1 MSGRAPN
8 WLVPLLVL
16 IIGTFVS
23 VLDVSIV
30 NVAIPDIQKEFGT
43 SVEDIQWISTA
54 YSLTLG
60 VLVPASGWLADR
72 FGLRR
77 VYIIS
82 LVGFAVTSA
91 LCGLA
96 WDLPSMVVFRILQAV
111 PGGVLPVVTMSM
123 VYKIV
128 PPGEIGTAMGIYGI
142 GVGFAPAAGPT
153 LGGYLVEY
161 VDWRLIFYINA
172 PIGLIGAAA
181 AYFLLPKTAPTARR
195 PLDWWGFATIG
206 TALFALLLAFSK
218 AQDWHWGSYRML
230 MLLTVGVLALALF
243 VVIELELDEPLI
255 ELRVLRHWSFV
266 NSLLLISVLS
276 IGLQVIL
283 FYLPL
288 FMQDSQGMQAL
299 TTGLVML
306 PESLVMVILMP
317 FAGQLYDKI
326 GPR

>member
-91 LCGLA
+91 L
-96 WDLPSMVVFRILQAV
+96 
-111 PGGVLPVVTMSM
+111 
-123 VYKIV
+123 
-128 PPGEIGTAMGIYGI
+128 
-142 GVGFAPAAGPT
+142 
-153 LGGYLVEY
+153 
-161 VDWRLIFYINA
+161 
-172 PIGLIGAAA
+172 
-181 AYFLLPKTAPTARR
+181 
-195 PLDWWGFATIG
+195 
-206 TALFALLLAFSK
+206 
-218 AQDWHWGSYRML
+218 
-230 MLLTVGVLALALF
+230 
-243 VVIELELDEPLI
+243 
-255 ELRVLRHWSFV
+255 
-266 NSLLLISVLS
+266 
-276 IGLQVIL
+276 
-283 FYLPL
+283 
-288 FMQDSQGMQAL
+288 
-299 TTGLVML
+299 
-306 PESLVMVILMP
+306 
-317 FAGQLYDKI
+317 
-326 GPR
+326 